1 MLLPRPG
8 LLRPKPTRVTLSL
21 CRASTQMSRPC
32 RQTFPGHPGHQ
43 GTTLLTRLRLVFL
56 QNILLEAAA
65 WGPQGR
71 ARPGRLSAASPAGR
85 RPTGASAQ
93 ASGQVT
99 SARPAPVRERVPL
112 TEPEVAARPGR
123 LVTCGPDSAVRPEPR
138 PSPASG
144 LGALSAPG
152 PLSGLVTS
160 VAAATG
166 NGRAGPGLPLRS
178 RQLTGSGQR
187 SQGRCDPDAPT
198 RGCRRPSHAAHPVT
212 DPLCARHRPRNRE
225 ARNHTDAG

>member
-1 MLLPRPG
+1 MARCPAHAALTRIGHFLPPASSDLMLLPRPG

-56 QNILLEAAA
+56 QNVLLEAAA

-123 LVTCGPDSAVRPEPR
+123 LVTWSPAALTLRRV
-138 PSPASG
+138 PSPG
-144 LGALSAPG
+144 L
-152 PLSGLVTS
+152 
-160 VAAATG
+160 
-166 NGRAGPGLPLRS
+166 
-178 RQLTGSGQR
+178 
-187 SQGRCDPDAPT
+187 
-198 RGCRRPSHAAHPVT
+198 
-212 DPLCARHRPRNRE
+212 HRPLV
-225 ARNHTDAG
+225 